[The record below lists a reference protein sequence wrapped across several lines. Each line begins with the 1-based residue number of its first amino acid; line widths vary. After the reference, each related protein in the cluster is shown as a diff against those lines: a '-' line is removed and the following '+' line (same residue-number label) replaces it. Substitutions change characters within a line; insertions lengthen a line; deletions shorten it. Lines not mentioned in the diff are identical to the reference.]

1 MRPDGAIV
9 VSGANTYVLNSTSGS
24 QIQMWTTSALL
35 AIFGDSSMLLYFQS
49 YGQFY
54 IYKLNPSGRT
64 AVYGSNKIGS
74 VPWTY
79 QAQNYGN
86 ISGASIDGD
95 DYVYISFLGTPY
107 ALPNV
112 LALDAHSGGN

>member
-1 MRPDGAIV
+1 MYSIVLSLLTLSSWTYEILNDVIQNIAVRPDGAVV

-54 IYKLNPSGRT
+54 IYKLNPSGKT
-64 AVYGSNKIGS
+64 AVVWI
-74 VPWTY
+74 
-79 QAQNYGN
+79 
-86 ISGASIDGD
+86 
-95 DYVYISFLGTPY
+95 
-107 ALPNV
+107 
-112 LALDAHSGGN
+112 